1 MYRDHLSDF
10 NAWEEKDHAKNW
22 LVFPENVG
30 EDLSIDEVSVSN
42 GELYTVLTN
51 KDRHGKQGCL
61 VAIVRGTKIHDVVDA
76 LNRIPLELRQNV
88 KTITRDL
95 ADGMVQIV
103 TQCFPDAEQID
114 DRFHVQRLM
123 SDALQE
129 IRVALG
135 KEATKERNEKVRKA
149 RERGGRYRPHRYE
162 NGDSAKELLARGRH
176 LLYKSSGKWTE
187 SQRER
192 AKILFRE
199 FPELQQ
205 AYALTM
211 SFRGIYEHSKDRDDA
226 RIRLLRWY
234 ESVEDQ
240 LEVFPSFEAPM
251 QTIQIHEETII
262 NYLNGRKTNASA
274 ESFNAKIKSFRA
286 LQKGV
291 SDTTFFLYRLSKI
304 YG

>member
-1 MYRDHLSDF
+1 M
-10 NAWEEKDHAKNW
+10 
-22 LVFPENVG
+22 G
-30 EDLSIDEVSVSN
+30 EDLSIDEVTVSN

-51 KDRHGKQGCL
+51 KERHGKQGCL
-61 VAIVRGTKIHDVVDA
+61 VAIVRGTKVNDVVEA
-76 LNRIPLELRQNV
+76 LKRIPLALRQNV

-95 ADGMVQIV
+95 ADGMIQIA
-103 TQCFPDAEQID
+103 TQCFPNAEQID

-135 KEATKERNEKVRKA
+135 KEATRERNEKVRKA

-162 NGDSAKELLARGRH
+162 NGDSLRELISRGRH

-187 SQRER
+187 SQRDR

-205 AYALTM
+205 AYELTM
-211 SFRGIYEHSKDRDDA
+211 SFRGIYEHSKDREDA
-226 RIRLLRWY
+226 QRHLQQWY
-234 ESVEDQ
+234 ESVEERLD
-240 LEVFPSFEAPM
+240 VFPNFETPM
-251 QTIQIHEETII
+251 QTVQIHEETII
-262 NYLNGRKTNASA
+262 NYFNGRKTNASA

-286 LQKGV
+286 LQRGV
-291 SDTTFFLYRLSKI
+291 RDTTFFLYRLSMI